1 MGVILNYLL
10 FDDTEESLAGAIAL
24 SAIIVLI
31 YTVAGGLYSVAYTDC
46 LQAAVGWTGCCVFAF
61 YVIAKEP
68 VSAVSCECFVFAC
81 VDMWRAI
88 LISCRCRIDSRL
100 PALGS
105 RDTFIPMTR
114 RARCTR

>member
-68 VSAVSCECFVFAC
+68 VSAVSCDCFVC
-81 VDMWRAI
+81 RLCRNMRAI
-88 LISCRCRIDSRL
+88 LISCRCCIDSRL
-100 PALGS
+100 PALDF